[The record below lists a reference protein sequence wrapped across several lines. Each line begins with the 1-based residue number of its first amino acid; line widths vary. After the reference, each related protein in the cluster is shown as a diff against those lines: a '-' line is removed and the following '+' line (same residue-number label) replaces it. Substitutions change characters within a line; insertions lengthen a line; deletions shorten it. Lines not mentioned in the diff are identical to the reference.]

1 MQKFGWAYQR
11 TGFNGTSNPGQSAV
25 RRVLIGMGDYLPRG
39 AKVFWQGR
47 VQDTLFTLGNDGRL
61 DQFRQ
66 ALEAHGYAI
75 TDGPNWNVLNALD
88 SIFAPSATIQI
99 TVSAVTPVD
108 FSDAKDTFADITG
121 IAAQIWGQMP
131 TNIVTAVT
139 NVPYVD
145 NSGVSRYQAAPAIGT
160 PPDARQT
167 APDACKDKSGLDWIA
182 CQLGFDKLASSW
194 GLAAGAGA
202 TLALGA
208 IIVTGLVI
216 LKK

>member
-1 MQKFGWAYQR
+1 MMKFGWAYQR
-11 TGFNGTSNPGQSAV
+11 TGFNGLGALHSSISG
-25 RRVLIGMGDYLPRG
+25 LGDYLPRG

-108 FSDAKDTFADITG
+108 FSDSKDTFADITG